1 MYVVLCLVSVTC
13 LLLNNTFF
21 FWLKARR
28 KERREMFLWKTIAE
42 LVLEDKRYEDWL
54 VILVLTRLKEGHVS
68 T

>member
-13 LLLNNTFF
+13 LLLNAFF